1 MLNDFASVWEVSVDE
16 ASLIYWSQNDY
27 IWTHWAQYYS
37 QKTKDDA
44 RELENI
50 ISTWYSAAPM
60 RTIIEHESA
69 RSFYEQDF
77 IHWIDSIIAKES

>member
-1 MLNDFASVWEVSVDE
+1 MLNDLASAWKVSLDE

-60 RTIIEHESA
+60 RTIIEHQTA

-77 IHWIDSIIAKES
+77 IRWIDSIIAKES